1 MEILFVIVGMAVICE
16 FYTRY
21 YVKIVKEEALKVIE
35 EELSVHDT
43 KIYDDAISIFNEL
56 MEAGVLVVKKDKIVG
71 YRNKSISIDKL
82 EDKMNAK
89 SNT

>member
-1 MEILFVIVGMAVICE
+1 MAVICE

-56 MEAGVLVVKKDKIVG
+56 MEAGVLVVKKGKIVG

-89 SNT
+89 SNS